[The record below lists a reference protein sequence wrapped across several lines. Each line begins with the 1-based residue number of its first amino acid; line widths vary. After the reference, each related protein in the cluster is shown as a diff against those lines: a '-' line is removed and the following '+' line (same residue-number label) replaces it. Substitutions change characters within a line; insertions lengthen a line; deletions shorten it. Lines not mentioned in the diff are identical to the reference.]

1 MYGAR
6 HVGTTP
12 AHSQDTTQINSQR
25 PMSYTLENITIGDSS
40 FHPENEDEAA
50 ALDAAYAQYREAVK
64 DWDTFAPMILTDHEG
79 QEADAQYDE
88 LLNDLATE
96 VRAAAE
102 VKGVHRFSDR
112 LLTAVKDTLTTRI
125 PL

>member
-1 MYGAR
+1 
-6 HVGTTP
+6 
-12 AHSQDTTQINSQR
+12 
-25 PMSYTLENITIGDSS
+25 MSYTLENITIAGKT

-50 ALDAAYAQYREAVK
+50 ALDAAYARYREAVK
-64 DWDTFAPMILTDHEG
+64 DWDTFVPMILILTEEE
-79 QEADAQYDE
+79 EADKQYDE

-112 LLTAVKDTLTTRI
+112 LLDAVKDELTTRI